1 MSELKDILDAGQ
13 CPECKRLTARNERL
27 ETANLRCAS
36 LDLLERIA
44 KLEGDLLDA
53 KEEYK
58 QRQEWAAEQAMAVIK
73 GLKERIA
80 ELEATLER
88 IQIDSD
94 EIIIVAAQTISK
106 YARQALAKEVLE
118 T

>member
-1 MSELKDILDAGQ
+1 
-13 CPECKRLTARNERL
+13 
-27 ETANLRCAS
+27 
-36 LDLLERIA
+36 
-44 KLEGDLLDA
+44 
-53 KEEYK
+53 
-58 QRQEWAAEQAMAVIK
+58 MAVIK

-106 YARQALAKEVLE
+106 YASQALANSEGE
-118 T
+118 NHE